1 MQHDAAL
8 SSLNDSHPIRGIAK
22 AVLISVPLWSVIG
35 AAVWLLQA
43 VA

>member
-8 SSLNDSHPIRGIAK
+8 SSLSASRLPQATVK

-43 VA
+43 AA

>member
-8 SSLNDSHPIRGIAK
+8 SSPNAGRLPQAVAK

-35 AAVWLLQA
+35 AAVWLLRA
-43 VA
+43 AA